1 MMQPTLKMSH
11 AKVRRLLAVT
21 GDLEES
27 DICRRETVPAIS
39 CVRVRANVNANPS
52 TATTAPAIRVRD
64 LNLQAASATSSASAP
79 ITVRN
84 PLAAATSI
92 APEPIKIADF
102 DVRVELEPVFDANEL
117 RVIGQEARIIH
128 TPTIGERERHRE
140 EMIRRRG
147 RELAVKKFLESPQRS
162 KLFIDVL
169 PIDLLDPELYEEGSP
184 LARIADKVVLQL
196 RGRLGEVMIED
207 LRARIS
213 VLRFQGFRIA
223 IADVDSAPARL
234 SLIAEVAPEFLK
246 IDASL
251 IRGIHRSDAKK
262 RIVTGL
268 TTMCRLLG
276 TMPIAEGVTT
286 AEERAALFE
295 AGCHVVQGPLHTNED
310 DYALPVVRK
319 GPPLRAVAGG
329 MRRR

>member
-1 MMQPTLKMSH
+1 MQPTLKMSH
-11 AKVRRLLAVT
+11 AKVRRLLAVDS
-21 GDLEES
+21 DLEES
-27 DICRRETVPAIS
+27 DLCRRETVPAIS
-39 CVRVRANVNANPS
+39 CVRVRPNVNANPN

-64 LNLQAASATSSASAP
+64 LNLQATAAP
-79 ITVRN
+79 VTVRN

-117 RVIGQEARIIH
+117 KIIGQEARIIH

-147 RELAVKKFLESPQRS
+147 RELAVKKFLEVPQGA

-184 LARIADKVVLQL
+184 LARIASKVVLQL

-207 LRARIS
+207 LRARLS

-251 IRGIHRSDAKK
+251 VRGVHRSDAKK
-262 RIVTGL
+262 RIVAGL

-276 TMPIAEGVTT
+276 TTPIAEGVTT
-286 AEERAALFE
+286 AEERAGLFD
-295 AGCHVVQGPLHTNED
+295 AGCHVVQGPLHSNED

-319 GPPLRAVAGG
+319 AAAPQPAPLRAVGG
-329 MRRR
+329 VRRR